1 MLCDAITCSND
12 SAGPVALLRAG
23 FFFAAGTEDGAEDL
37 ALRAVTMCLKE
48 LDVAVNEDALAFLES
63 VMWLLAIDSK
73 GKTPRLESIETH
85 LPQFRGSTKVP
96 GLSQTK
102 GLQTLPFL
110 LPLMLD
116 GGLEPPLVTKSES
129 RQGSE
134 HAQGCTQA
142 IWLGQ

>member
-1 MLCDAITCSND
+1 MLCDAITSSND
-12 SAGPVALLRAG
+12 SARPVALLRAG
-23 FFFAAGTEDGAEDL
+23 FLFAASAEDGAEDL
-37 ALRAVTMCLKE
+37 ALGAVTVGLEE
-48 LDVAVNEDALAFLES
+48 LDVAVDEDALAFLES
-63 VMWLLAIDSK
+63 VICLLAIDSNDWISS
-73 GKTPRLESIETH
+73 LESVGTH

-102 GLQTLPFL
+102 GLQALPFL
-110 LPLMLD
+110 PPLMLV